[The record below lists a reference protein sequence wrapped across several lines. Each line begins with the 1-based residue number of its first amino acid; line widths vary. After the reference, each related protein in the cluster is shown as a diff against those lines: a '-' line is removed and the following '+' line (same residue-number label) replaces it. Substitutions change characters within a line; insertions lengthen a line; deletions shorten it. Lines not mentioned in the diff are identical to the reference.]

1 VPLIGDTGMRCIGAT
16 LQQTIAPACK
26 RDSRR
31 ALQTEKPKGEAPS
44 KNPRARPY
52 CSPRDGSASKIRALR
67 AVSPAS
73 LSKAHAPAPGIAF
86 APAKSPLA

>member
-1 VPLIGDTGMRCIGAT
+1 MRCIGAT

-31 ALQTEKPKGEAPS
+31 ALQSEKANDGAPS
-44 KNPRARPY
+44 KNRTARLY
-52 CSPRDGSASKIRALR
+52 CRPRDGSASKARALR